1 MNKQTIVLTC
11 MFDRSLKSD
20 KMNFCVKF
28 EKDVTW
34 VFANAGLGG
43 GDTVASLSTAENL
56 QISHLQLVN
65 ITL

>member
-1 MNKQTIVLTC
+1 
-11 MFDRSLKSD
+11 MFDQSLKTD
-20 KMNFCVKF
+20 KRNFCVKF

-34 VFANAGLGG
+34 VFGNVGLGG
-43 GDTVASLSTAENL
+43 GDTIASLSTAENL